1 VNQEGKTVVLA
12 FGLFSI
18 KCRETYEWFFK
29 KYLESLDALEVKQP
43 QSVFSSFQS
52 EILEAKEKIF
62 IESKNLVS
70 QFYFIQSIKELTK
83 NKNLRT
89 QFRREQNKAGG
100 DRNST
105 RNRLGA
111 HVLDVLSANRRV
123 SHIR

>member
-18 KCRETYEWFFK
+18 KCLEAYEWFFK

-43 QSVFSSFQS
+43 QSVFSSFES

-89 QFRREQNKAGG
+89 
-100 DRNST
+100 
-105 RNRLGA
+105 
-111 HVLDVLSANRRV
+111 
-123 SHIR
+123 